1 MSQLECLRDIVKDKY
16 PRLRVEEN
24 VDEHWIVISR
34 LFRHIHVGGPG
45 FEF

>member
-1 MSQLECLRDIVKDKY
+1 MWQLERLCDIVKDKY

-24 VDEHWIVISR
+24 IDEHWIVISR
-34 LFRHIHVGGPG
+34 LFHHVRVGGPG